1 MAEIGYYCLKGLLS
15 AVAALPLKLHYFNA
29 RLLSLIARKF
39 YRTNVV
45 RDNLE
50 KCFPQKSA
58 QEREVILKKFYDH
71 FADLVVEA
79 IWFGGCR
86 GSRGVK
92 RLKKA
97 GIVSIA
103 NPELLNEVYGRSE
116 GVMVLYS
123 HMGNWELLGGVDSYS
138 PDCEFCENEKT
149 SVVVYKKLTSKVWDR
164 IMNENRVAP
173 LAGRDTFDGLVETQS
188 LIRFVLSHRDQKK
201 LYNIN
206 TDQRPYAAAK
216 GSLPVVFMH
225 RECRSMAAAANLA
238 AKFAFPVIYQRMMI
252 EERGKYRIEHEL
264 ICEDA
269 SKMPVE
275 EIMQKFYDLL
285 TRDIESQPEN
295 YLWTHR
301 RWA

>member
-79 IWFGGCR
+79 IWFGGC
-86 GSRGVK
+86 SPK
-92 RLKKA
+92 RLKKQ
-97 GIVSIA
+97 GIVSVG
-103 NPELLNEVYGRSE
+103 NVELLNEVYDRSE
-116 GVMVLYS
+116 SVMVIFS
-123 HMGNWELLGGVDSYS
+123 HMGNWELIGGTESYS
-138 PDCEFCENEKT
+138 PVGRDFHMTENDF
-149 SVVVYKKLTSKVWDR
+149 VVVYKKLTSKVWDK
-164 IMNENRVAP
+164 IMNENRKAP
-173 LAGRDTFDGLVETQS
+173 LVDPAGFEGLVETQS
-188 LIRFVLSHRDQKK
+188 LIRYVLSHRGQKK
-201 LYNIN
+201 VYNIN
-206 TDQRPYAAAK
+206 TDQRPYASAK
-216 GSLPVVFMH
+216 GSLPVEFMH

-238 AKFAFPVIYQRMMI
+238 AKFAFPVMYQRMLIVSRGHYKI
-252 EERGKYRIEHEL
+252 EYEL